1 MEDDS
6 KKKEENMCGRGGDGG
21 DGGDGEEV
29 EMAREGECL
38 GRSVFASGET
48 EPLSRAK
55 IKQ

>member
-1 MEDDS
+1 MIARRRRRIC
-6 KKKEENMCGRGGDGG
+6 EE
-21 DGGDGEEV
+21 EEEMV
-29 EMAREGECL
+29 EMVEMVRRWREGEWL

>member
-1 MEDDS
+1 MIARIRRRMCE
-6 KKKEENMCGRGGDGG
+6 KEEEM
-21 DGGDGEEV
+21 V
-29 EMAREGECL
+29 EMVSRWREGEWL